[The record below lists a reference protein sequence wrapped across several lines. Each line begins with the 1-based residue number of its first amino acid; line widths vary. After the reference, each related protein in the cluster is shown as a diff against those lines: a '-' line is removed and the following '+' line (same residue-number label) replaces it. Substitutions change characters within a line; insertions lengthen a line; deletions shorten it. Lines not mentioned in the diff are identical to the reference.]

1 MSAQARRS
9 AALSE
14 SVRTAFELYRDDLTH
29 RASASVAILGA
40 LLIPLFLVLDAFI
53 MPDAL
58 LGRFA
63 VYRGVV
69 TALILAQ
76 WLVIRRTGASPWSI
90 LHGYFLT
97 FAAGFMISWMTVD
110 LGGFDSGYY
119 AGLMLVVVAV
129 NLLLPWRPVHSAA
142 NGFITVAMYVVLG
155 AAFGGP
161 FDPGN
166 LAGNLFFLCSM
177 VVIAVASTSL
187 RHDLLEREFMLRA
200 ELVETNATLDR
211 SRQELREARDALW
224 GEMEIATR
232 IQTALLPRD
241 RRLGGYDVAARM
253 RPAAEVGGD
262 YYDLIQLPGERPWVA
277 VGDVSGHGVESGL
290 VMMMTQTI
298 ILTTLHE
305 HPTHGPAQVFRSVNA
320 VLWENL
326 SRLGTGRYMTLNLVR
341 LDEQGLLLAGK
352 HQDVLVWRRA
362 AGRVE
367 PVSNEGCWLGVVPDV
382 DGAVVDQGI
391 PMEQGDVALFFTDG
405 VTEAMD
411 GAGRMFGLERLAA
424 TFARVAERPLPEA
437 LESLFAEVAGFQARQ
452 DDDLTMLL
460 VRRDAA
466 APSPAR

>member
-1 MSAQARRS
+1 MSARPRAVVS
-9 AALSE
+9 DA
-14 SVRTAFELYRDDLTH
+14 VRTAFEIYRDDLTH

-40 LLIPLFLVLDAFI
+40 LLIPLFLVLDTFV
-53 MPDAL
+53 MPREL
-58 LGRFA
+58 LSRFF

-69 TALILAQ
+69 TALILVQ
-76 WLVIRRTGASPWSI
+76 WLVIRRTSPSRGSI

-97 FAAGFMISWMTVD
+97 FIVAFMISWMTVD
-110 LGGFDSGYY
+110 LGGFDSRYY

-142 NGFITVAMYVVLG
+142 NGFITVGLYVVLG

-161 FDPGN
+161 FEAAN

-211 SRQELREARDALW
+211 SRKELKEARDALW

-241 RRLGGYDVAARM
+241 QQLGSFVVAARM

-262 YYDLIQLPGERPWVA
+262 YYDIIHLPGGRRWVA

-290 VMMMTQTI
+290 VMMMTQTS
-298 ILTTLHE
+298 ILTVLQAR
-305 HPTHGPAQVFRSVNA
+305 PDWGPAEVFAAVNA

-326 SRLGTGRYMTLNLVR
+326 TRLRTGRYMTLNLVR
-341 LDEQGLLLAGK
+341 LEADGLTLAGK
-352 HQDVLVWRRA
+352 HQDLLVWRRA
-362 AGRVE
+362 ERRVE
-367 PVSNEGCWLGVVPDV
+367 VVSNQGCWLGIVPELGD
-382 DGAVVDQGI
+382 AVVDQHLALA
-391 PMEQGDVALFFTDG
+391 EGDLVLFYTDG
-405 VTEAMD
+405 VSEAMD
-411 GAGRMFGLERLAA
+411 ADGRMFGLGRLSLALAEVADLALPAA
-424 TFARVAERPLPEA
+424 LDGLFARVET
-437 LESLFAEVAGFQARQ
+437 FQARQ
-452 DDDLTMLL
+452 EDDLTMLL
-460 VRRDAA
+460 VRRGD
-466 APSPAR
+466 PLEGDPAG